1 MIEKKYYT
9 IMDEIYAYQVIQEVE
24 EIKKYDREKN
34 EN

>member
-1 MIEKKYYT
+1 MIKKKYYT